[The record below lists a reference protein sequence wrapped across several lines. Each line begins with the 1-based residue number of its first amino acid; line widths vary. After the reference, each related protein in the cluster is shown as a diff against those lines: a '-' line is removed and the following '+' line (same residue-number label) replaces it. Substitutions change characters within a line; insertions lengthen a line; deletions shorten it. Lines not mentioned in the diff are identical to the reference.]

1 MERPQSVIT
10 RFKIKN
16 GDLFAIE
23 RAKYEKS
30 ETHSASHL
38 FYLRERQLYLPLYVC
53 FIDDLVKCSVYVSNV
68 TAMSNC
74 IFLSLLLSML
84 RGLSNHP
91 VPRSDSFQTKALNKT
106 FPRMHSNPL
115 VSWLRVC
122 LFSNAENSFTRGE
135 NNYHPP
141 RRLVALLLSSRGG
154 RPL

>member
-1 MERPQSVIT
+1 MEIFLQ
-10 RFKIKN
+10 
-16 GDLFAIE
+16 
-23 RAKYEKS
+23 
-30 ETHSASHL
+30 
-38 FYLRERQLYLPLYVC
+38 LRELNMKKVKLTRRLICFIFASGSYIFLSLSLC

-91 VPRSDSFQTKALNKT
+91 VPCSDSFQTKALNKT
-106 FPRMHSNPL
+106 FQRMHSNPL

-141 RRLVALLLSSRGG
+141 LPLVALILSSRGG